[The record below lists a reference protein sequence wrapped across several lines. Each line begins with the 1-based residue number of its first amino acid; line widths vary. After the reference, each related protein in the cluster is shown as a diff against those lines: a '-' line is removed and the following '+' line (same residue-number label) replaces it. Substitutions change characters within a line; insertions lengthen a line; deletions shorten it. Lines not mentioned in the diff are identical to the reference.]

1 MSSWRAGALVFV
13 TSAAVLV
20 LEIIAGRLMA
30 PYVGVSLDTFTA
42 IIGTVLAGIAAG
54 AAIGGHIADRHDA
67 ARLLGPT
74 LVLAGALSWLALP
87 ALRLVGPA
95 VGTGPVGI
103 VALAASTFLAP
114 TAVLSAVAPMVA
126 KLRLDRLADTGSVVG
141 GLSAAGT
148 AGALAGT
155 FLTGFVLVV
164 VLPTSVVVIG
174 VGALLVVGGLWL
186 TWRLGGARPGV
197 GTALVVLIA
206 GAGALLFPAPCD
218 AETPYS
224 CVRIIADE
232 DRPGGRSLILD
243 RARHAHVDLDD
254 PTHLELRYV
263 RLFAQ
268 VVAASPPGPLEVLHL
283 GGGGFTFPGYLAEVR
298 PGSTQTVIE
307 IDPELPEIAR
317 AELGL
322 RDRAGLEIVV
332 GDART
337 ELDALGPDLDGTV
350 DLVIGDA
357 FAGTSVP
364 WHLTTEE
371 LTERIAEL
379 LAPGGRYVMNV
390 IDGGANRYARAQAA
404 TLAEVFDHV
413 AVIVPPE
420 GVATERPVNQVLIGS
435 AEPIA
440 DLEIDARDGRVLDP
454 AETRAFIDGA
464 WILTDDHAPADQLML
479 RRQ

>member
-1 MSSWRAGALVFV
+1 M
-13 TSAAVLV
+13 
-20 LEIIAGRLMA
+20 
-30 PYVGVSLDTFTA
+30 VS
-42 IIGTVLAGIAAG
+42 
-54 AAIGGHIADRHDA
+54 
-67 ARLLGPT
+67 P
-74 LVLAGALSWLALP
+74 SP
-87 ALRLVGPA
+87 A
-95 VGTGPVGI
+95 
-103 VALAASTFLAP
+103 
-114 TAVLSAVAPMVA
+114 
-126 KLRLDRLADTGSVVG
+126 
-141 GLSAAGT
+141 
-148 AGALAGT
+148 
-155 FLTGFVLVV
+155 
-164 VLPTSVVVIG
+164 
-174 VGALLVVGGLWL
+174 
-186 TWRLGGARPGV
+186 TWRRCDRGPPRPS
-197 GTALVVLIA
+197 
-206 GAGALLFPAPCD
+206 F
-218 AETPYS
+218 
-224 CVRIIADE
+224 
-232 DRPGGRSLILD
+232 
-243 RARHAHVDLDD
+243 
-254 PTHLELRYV
+254 
-263 RLFAQ
+263 
-268 VVAASPPGPLEVLHL
+268 
-283 GGGGFTFPGYLAEVR
+283 
-298 PGSTQTVIE
+298 E

-337 ELDALGPDLDGTV
+337 ELDALGPELDGTV

-379 LAPGGRYVMNV
+379 LAPDGRYVMNV

-435 AEPIA
+435 DEPIA